1 MTSLEELKKFTQQE
15 MTRMIKENLDS
26 GIIFT
31 YIQGLEDKI
40 KDINT
45 NYISKDKIQE
55 KLNYIES
62 NYSRQVGENRF
73 LAECQIY
80 LLEEMLKW

>member
-1 MTSLEELKKFTQQE
+1 MTTLEELKKFTQQE

-45 NYISKDKIQE
+45 NYISKDKIKE
-55 KLNYIES
+55 RLNYIKS
-62 NYSRQVGENRF
+62 NYSQVGGNYF
-73 LAECQIY
+73 MMQYQIN

>member
-15 MTRMIKENLDS
+15 MTRIIKENLDS

-40 KDINT
+40 KDMNT
-45 NYISKDKIQE
+45 NYISKDKIKE
-55 KLNYIES
+55 RLNYIKS
-62 NYSRQVGENRF
+62 NYSQVGGNYFMMEY
-73 LAECQIY
+73 QID

>member
-15 MTRMIKENLDS
+15 MTRIIKENLDS

-45 NYISKDKIQE
+45 NYISKDKIKE
-55 KLNYIES
+55 RLNYIKS
-62 NYSRQVGENRF
+62 NYS
-73 LAECQIY
+73 QIGGNY
-80 LLEEMLKW
+80 FMMEY

>member
-1 MTSLEELKKFTQQE
+1 MTTLEELKKFTQQE
-15 MTRMIKENLDS
+15 MTRIIKENLDS

-45 NYISKDKIQE
+45 NYISKDKIKE
-55 KLNYIES
+55 RLNYIKS
-62 NYSRQVGENRF
+62 NYSQVGGNYF
-73 LAECQIY
+73 MMQYQIN

>member
-1 MTSLEELKKFTQQE
+1 MTTLEELKKFTQQE

-45 NYISKDKIQE
+45 NYISKDMIKE
-55 KLNYIES
+55 RLNYIKS
-62 NYSRQVGENRF
+62 NYSQVGGNYF
-73 LAECQIY
+73 MMQYQIN